1 MTSVSVSGVKSLSD
15 EAVAEGAKKWDAPL
29 FEGLSGGGY
38 VTASHLEDLQKQ
50 AYDEAKAEGYAD
62 GLKAGEADVERR
74 VKRLDQLLGTLAQPF
89 ALMDETVESELVGL
103 AIAIAKQL
111 FRREL
116 HTDPS
121 HIVGVVREAMQLLP
135 GASREV
141 TVKLHPEDAAVIREL
156 LASPE
161 GERAW
166 SVAEDPLIERGGC
179 RVLAENSQIDAQTEK
194 RFDAVVQS
202 IVGDER

>member
-1 MTSVSVSGVKSLSD
+1 LSD
-15 EAVAEGAKKWDAPL
+15 EAVTEGAKKWDVPL
-29 FEGLSGGGY
+29 FEGLSGGGFL
-38 VTASHLEDLQKQ
+38 TASHLEDVQKQ
-50 AYDEAKAEGYAD
+50 AYEEAKAEGYAD
-62 GLKAGEADVERR
+62 GLKAGEAEVERR
-74 VKRLDQLLGTLAQPF
+74 VKRLDQLLRSLAKPY
-89 ALMDETVESELVGL
+89 ALMDDTVESELVGL

-135 GASREV
+135 GASRQV
-141 TVKLHPEDAAVIREL
+141 TVRLHPDDAVLVREL

-166 SVAEDPLIERGGC
+166 SVADDPLIERGGC
-179 RVLAENSQIDAQTEK
+179 KVLAENSQIDAQAEK
-194 RFDAVVQS
+194 RFEAVVQT